1 MADATQTKKQAIIEM
16 IGRMPDDLS
25 EDDVIYALYVR
36 KKIERGIA
44 DAEAGRFATDE
55 EVERVLGKWRKSAGQ

>member
-1 MADATQTKKQAIIEM
+1 MADTVVNKKQAITEM
-16 IGRMPDDLS
+16 IERMPDDLT

-36 KKIERGIA
+36 RKIDRGIA

-55 EVERVLGKWRKSAGQ
+55 EVERALSTWRKSAGR